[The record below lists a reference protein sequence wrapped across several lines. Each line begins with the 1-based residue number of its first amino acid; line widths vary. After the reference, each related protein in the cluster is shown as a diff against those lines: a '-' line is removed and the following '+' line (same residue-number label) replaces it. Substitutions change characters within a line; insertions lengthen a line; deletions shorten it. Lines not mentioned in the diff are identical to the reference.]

1 MMLTSV
7 LSSISSLQALVH
19 SSEEKNGLFLEVPP
33 ELLSLECPYPDLK
46 SLVIDEYQQLASGY
60 WAKLQEIDQQL
71 EALPR

>member
-19 SSEEKNGLFLEVPP
+19 SSEEKNGFFLEVPP

-46 SLVIDEYQQLASGY
+46 SLVIDEYQELASGY